1 MKLVLL
7 AILIVLAGCD
17 VKTAEPETVL
27 DQCLRAEIFKQC
39 LAQVPKGPV
48 STVENPW
55 HKVVEE
61 CESAA
66 YHQSWRKTAAVKL
79 ECRSH

>member
-1 MKLVLL
+1 MKLLTVLLVLL
-7 AILIVLAGCD
+7 L
-17 VKTAEPETVL
+17 TACEQSEPTTVL
-27 DQCLRAEIFKQC
+27 DQCLRADLFKQC

-55 HKVVEE
+55 HKVVDE

-66 YHQSWRKTAAVKL
+66 YRQSWRKTATVKL
-79 ECRSH
+79 ECRSQ

>member
-1 MKLVLL
+1 MKLLTVLLVLL
-7 AILIVLAGCD
+7 LTACEMD
-17 VKTAEPETVL
+17 AEPTTVL
-27 DQCLRAEIFKQC
+27 DQCLRADLFKQC

-66 YHQSWRKTAAVKL
+66 YHQSWRKTGMVEMK
-79 ECRSH
+79 CRSQ